1 MPAVVIGLIAAV
13 TATCLWAAYREV
25 EATLVR
31 AAVKDLTAQ
40 ERDRLLSSAAA
51 IVLKRDGRAA
61 TLLEALR
68 QLLSLESP
76 SGA

>member
-31 AAVKDLTAQ
+31 AGGD
-40 ERDRLLSSAAA
+40 RDAAA
-51 IVLKRDGRAA
+51 DPGGV
-61 TLLEALR
+61 
-68 QLLSLESP
+68 
-76 SGA
+76 